1 MFISHSSKHSKLADA
16 VTAELESNGIP
27 CWISSR
33 DIRPGDPNYGLAIL
47 EGLSVCQAV
56 VLLLTEAS
64 NRSQHVM
71 KEAERA
77 VSKNIPILIVRFQP
91 VKVSKDLEYYVSSA
105 QFLDATEPPTSQHFP
120 VIRKSV
126 RDMLASTTRTRSV
139 ASRPINGKT
148 QQRRRQRWRWP
159 LMLAVPGLFAAAGV
173 VAWMFLVPAI
183 QSLLSSVTPPS
194 GLTPAPPT
202 LPTADVATTVGS
214 EQAIPA
220 VTVEPPSA
228 QIAPSAWLPSL
239 NPATERGNTSLLD
252 GIEEKARFNGTLAA
266 FAKSRLANFHREA
279 LLVEKNGEL
288 KSEKVSDTDAEIM
301 ASCRLKPNMSGYAR
315 LAQEL
320 ISLLDKSALQKGVIV
335 SDGLKTS
342 EQYGH
347 DARPYLELIAR
358 EALVYRHNGLL
369 DILASAAYVDRVIQ
383 EATSGKCRYLSLSTP
398 FLVYDEK
405 ITGNN
410 QAGIVNLENQTWDKL
425 LQQQDTGIVVLLD
438 STKNS
443 FRHTTWRWFHLSS
456 SDWNTIASSI
466 PWQFRCVLTL
476 NDASGSKVESD
487 YYPLK
492 QYGVGR
498 VDNDRIMSLAPFF
511 VNDDFTHYIPEI
523 TLTKAVVVL
532 RGDAPRVK
540 DFTATI
546 EEVQQNSR

>member
-1 MFISHSSKHSKLADA
+1 MFISHSSKNSKLADA

-120 VIRKSV
+120 AIRKSV
-126 RDMLASTTRTRSV
+126 RDMLAFTTRTRCV
-139 ASRPINGKT
+139 DSRSMAGRKQP
-148 QQRRRQRWRWP
+148 RRRRRRPWA
-159 LMLAVPGLFAAAGV
+159 LMLAVPGLFAVAGLL
-173 VAWMFLVPAI
+173 AWVFLVPAI

-202 LPTADVATTVGS
+202 FPTADVATAVGS

-220 VTVEPPSA
+220 VTAEPPSA
-228 QIAPSAWLPSL
+228 PIAPSAWFPSL
-239 NPATERGNTSLLD
+239 NPATEWGNASLLD
-252 GIEEKARFNGTLAA
+252 GIEEKARFNGTLAT
-266 FAKSRLANFHREA
+266 FAKSRLVNFHREA
-279 LLVEKNGEL
+279 LLVEKNGKL
-288 KSEKVSDTDAEIM
+288 KPGKVSDTDAEIM
-301 ASCRLKPNMSGYAR
+301 ASCRLQPNMSGYAR

-320 ISLLDKSALQKGVIV
+320 ISLLDKSALQKGVIT

-342 EQYGH
+342 ERYGH
-347 DARPYLELIAR
+347 DARPYLQELAR
-358 EALVYRHNGLL
+358 STPVQWGGLL
-369 DILASAAYVDRVIQ
+369 DIFASDAYVRLVL
-383 EATSGKCRYLSLSTP
+383 EAATAGQCTYLSFSTP
-398 FLVYDEK
+398 FLIYDEK
-405 ITGNN
+405 ITGSDRS
-410 QAGIVNLENQTWDKL
+410 GIRDLQYKTWGKL
-425 LQQQDTGIVVLLD
+425 LQQQDTGVVVLLD
-438 STKNS
+438 ATKNS
-443 FRHTTWRWFHLSS
+443 FRHTTWRWFHLSP
-456 SDWNTIASSI
+456 SDWMTVASCV
-466 PWQFRCVLTL
+466 PQQFRCVLTL
-476 NDASGSKVESD
+476 IDASGAKVERD

-492 QYGVGR
+492 EYGVGR
-498 VDNDRIMSLAPFF
+498 VNSDRIISLAPFF
-511 VNDDFTHYIPEI
+511 VNDGLHHYISEI
-523 TLTKAVVVL
+523 TLTKSVVVL
-532 RGDAPRVK
+532 RGDVPRVK

>member
-1 MFISHSSKHSKLADA
+1 VFISHSSKNSKLADA

-91 VKVSKDLEYYVSSA
+91 VKVSRDLEYYVSSA
-105 QFLDATEPPTSQHFP
+105 QFLDATEPPTAQHFP
-120 VIRKSV
+120 AIRKSV
-126 RDMLASTTRTRSV
+126 RDMLAFTTRPRSV
-139 ASRPINGKT
+139 DGRSIDGET
-148 QQRRRQRWRWP
+148 QPPRRRRRRWP
-159 LMLAVPGLFAAAGV
+159 LMLAVPGLFAVAGLL
-173 VAWMFLVPAI
+173 AWVFLLPAI
-183 QSLLSSVTPPS
+183 QSLLASVTPPAAS
-194 GLTPAPPT
+194 AA
-202 LPTADVATTVGS
+202 PTADVATTAGS
-214 EQAIPA
+214 EQAVPA
-220 VTVEPPSA
+220 VTAEPPA
-228 QIAPSAWLPSL
+228 IAPSAWLPSL
-239 NPATERGNTSLLD
+239 NSATVRGNTSLLD
-252 GIEEKARFNGTLAA
+252 GIEEKARFNGTLAT

-279 LLVEKNGEL
+279 LLVEKNGDL
-288 KSEKVSDTDAEIM
+288 KPGKVSDTDAEIM
-301 ASCRLKPNMSGYAR
+301 ASCRLHPNMSGYAS

-347 DARPYLELIAR
+347 DARPSIQTIAR
-358 EALVYRHNGLL
+358 SALVDWYSLL
-369 DILASAAYVDRVIQ
+369 SILASDAHRDLVRE
-383 EATSGKCRYLSLSTP
+383 EATSGQCRYLSFSTP
-398 FLVYDEK
+398 FLIYDEK
-405 ITGNN
+405 ITGNDH
-410 QAGIVNLENQTWDKL
+410 AGIRDLEYQTWGKL
-425 LQQQDTGIVVLLD
+425 LQQQNTGIVVLLD

-443 FRHTTWRWFHLSS
+443 FRHTTWRWFHVSP
-456 SDWNTIASSI
+456 SDWNTIASCV
-466 PWQFRCVLTL
+466 PQQFRCVLTL

-498 VDNDRIMSLAPFF
+498 LDNDRIMSLAPFF
-511 VNDDFTHYIPEI
+511 VNDGFNHYIPEI

-532 RGDAPRVK
+532 RGDVPRVK

>member
-1 MFISHSSKHSKLADA
+1 VFISHSSKNSKLADA

-126 RDMLASTTRTRSV
+126 RDMLASTHRTRSV

-220 VTVEPPSA
+220 VTAEPPSA
-228 QIAPSAWLPSL
+228 PIAPSAWLPSL

-252 GIEEKARFNGTLAA
+252 GIEEKARFNGTLAS

-279 LLVEKNGEL
+279 LLVEKNGDL
-288 KSEKVSDTDAEIM
+288 KPDKVSDTDAEIM
-301 ASCRLKPNMSGYAR
+301 ASCSLKPNMSGYAR

-320 ISLLDKSALQKGVIV
+320 ISLLDKSALQKGVIA

-347 DARPYLELIAR
+347 DARPSIRTIAQS
-358 EALVYRHNGLL
+358 ALVDRYSLL
-369 DILASAAYVDRVIQ
+369 SILASDTHRNFVRE
-383 EATSGKCRYLSLSTP
+383 EATSGKCRYLSFSTP
-398 FLVYDEK
+398 FLIYDEK
-405 ITGNN
+405 ITGSDP
-410 QAGIVNLENQTWDKL
+410 AGIRDLEYQIWGKL
-425 LQQQDTGIVVLLD
+425 LQQQGTGIVVLLD

-443 FRHTTWRWFHLSS
+443 FRHTTWRWFHLSP
-456 SDWNTIASSI
+456 SDWNTIASCV
-466 PWQFRCVLTL
+466 PQQFRCVLTL

-498 VDNDRIMSLAPFF
+498 LDNDRIMSLAPFF
-511 VNDDFTHYIPEI
+511 VNDGFKHYIPEI

-532 RGDAPRVK
+532 RGDAARVN

-546 EEVQQNSR
+546 EEVQQTSR